1 MKRTFSFSVAL
12 SALVVCANLGL
23 CETPEPPPSSPKPS
37 FWQRVKNGVA
47 QGVEQSRT
55 GSKRQTS
62 LSDGLTDSRHQ
73 GPVFEPINPPTGGR
87 FQGLFAS
94 DDHQKAQLGQLSWPR
109 AAITFTEY
117 GGELACWTIRAKIW
131 SSPRANTVETFRV
144 CDAPVMSKDDL
155 GQAATLQE
163 SSLLYLNRRMLGVR
177 VMSGPNT
184 GSERTEGPN
193 PPLEPWNIRVSRTA
207 TSHRNIGEQLSM
219 ILPRLAWVSGY
230 ATDADIYRGSRTI
243 ATGFQ
248 DSRMWFAGFDPA
260 GNRDAQP

>member
-1 MKRTFSFSVAL
+1 MKRTFPKGFAGVAL
-12 SALVVCANLGL
+12 CFAFGVCGAA
-23 CETPEPPPSSPKPS
+23 EPPPNPQKPS

-62 LSDGLTDSRHQ
+62 LSDGLTDNRHQ
-73 GPVFEPINPPTGGR
+73 GPVFEPISPASGGR

-94 DDHQKAQLGQLSWPR
+94 GDHQMAQLGQLSWPR
-109 AAITFTEY
+109 AAITFVEY
-117 GGELACWTIRAKIW
+117 GGELPCWTMRAKIW
-131 SSPRANTVETFRV
+131 TSARASTVETFRI

-177 VMSGPNT
+177 VLSGANT
-184 GSERTEGPN
+184 GTERTEGPN
-193 PPLEPWNIRVSRTA
+193 PPLEPWNIRVSRTS

-260 GNRDAQP
+260 GNRDAAP